1 MTGVPI
7 MATPNAH
14 ALLSASAAHRWLHCT
29 AAPLFEAQFPSTTS
43 EYAEEGTVAHAV
55 CELYVRKYFTVM
67 NKRTFNAELK
77 KLQARPRYNE
87 EMLTTAQTYLDF
99 LKEKSMAFPAL
110 PYVTPEVR
118 VDLGAYIPDGFGTCD
133 CVMIGGDT
141 LQIVDYKHG
150 KGVPVSAENNPQMR
164 LYALGAL
171 DMYGAIYG
179 DAIRTVSMAICQ
191 PRLFAEPSEET
202 ISVEELRAWGEWL
215 KPIAAEAYSGNGKFV
230 PGEHCKFCRGRAQCR
245 ARAEQNMVLED
256 FRDCVPAGKAN
267 EALVT
272 AAVLGDVKRPDGGS
286 PLLSDAEIGDLLT
299 RGKTLVAWYDDLKE
313 YALGAILKGG
323 VIPGYKAVEGRSNR
337 AFVDADEAMQIV
349 VEAGYDEAMLYDRK
363 PKSLSE
369 LEKFLGKKR
378 FEELLSKEVYK
389 PKGAPTLVPESD
401 RRAAYNSAASDF
413 ANAASGFANAV
424 SDAVKAML
432 DTAESGV

>member
-1 MTGVPI
+1 
-7 MATPNAH
+7 
-14 ALLSASAAHRWLHCT
+14 
-29 AAPLFEAQFPSTTS
+29 
-43 EYAEEGTVAHAV
+43 
-55 CELYVRKYFTVM
+55 
-67 NKRTFNAELK
+67 
-77 KLQARPRYNE
+77 
-87 EMLTTAQTYLDF
+87 
-99 LKEKSMAFPAL
+99 
-110 PYVTPEVR
+110 
-118 VDLGAYIPDGFGTCD
+118 
-133 CVMIGGDT
+133 
-141 LQIVDYKHG
+141 
-150 KGVPVSAENNPQMR
+150 
-164 LYALGAL
+164 
-171 DMYGAIYG
+171 
-179 DAIRTVSMAICQ
+179 
-191 PRLFAEPSEET
+191 
-202 ISVEELRAWGEWL
+202 
-215 KPIAAEAYSGNGKFV
+215 
-230 PGEHCKFCRGRAQCR
+230 
-245 ARAEQNMVLED
+245 MVLED

-272 AAVLGDVKRPDGGS
+272 AAVLGDVKRSDGGS

-299 RGKTLVAWYDDLKE
+299 RGKMLVAWYDDLKE

-369 LEKFLGKKR
+369 LEKYLGKKR